1 MEPTASSSV
10 CFLKNHSKQRIDT
23 QQTAEGRLLWAVW
36 MGGRGWSR
44 PHLTARW
51 GRKPW
56 WCKRLG
62 VTAGGDARGRA
73 EQDVEQARACTP
85 APGMRPGGR
94 RAHGRCRE
102 PVPTAPEEGGL
113 QVRSGHVLGC
123 RATRPP
129 ESLCCLQCGCR
140 GGRRWVRHA
149 GGSGD
154 TWGDS
159 SRSGVGAGRLSP
171 MRAWAPLCKGHTG
184 HSWLQPSSLCPPG
197 HPGTGLGI
205 RLSARSPEPPAA
217 PESPWHLQARA
228 WLAPTIK
235 MGLWGSSPPSAVTSE
250 TRQGPLF
257 PPQALIQPSPS
268 SEGLH
273 PQRGVNTSL
282 SQALRKQETA

>member
-1 MEPTASSSV
+1 M
-10 CFLKNHSKQRIDT
+10 
-23 QQTAEGRLLWAVW
+23 QQTAEGRLLLAVW

-62 VTAGGDARGRA
+62 VTAGGDARRQA

-140 GGRRWVRHA
+140 GGRRWVHHA

-184 HSWLQPSSLCPPG
+184 HSTCPPG
-197 HPGTGLGI
+197 CSPAPSVHLATLAQAWASGLALGAQSPQLL
-205 RLSARSPEPPAA
+205 LSP
-217 PESPWHLQARA
+217 L
-228 WLAPTIK
+228 
-235 MGLWGSSPPSAVTSE
+235 GSSRRGHGSHSPPGWDSGFVE
-250 TRQGPLF
+250 GPLS
-257 PPQALIQPSPS
+257 PSPD
-268 SEGLH
+268 L
-273 PQRGVNTSL
+273 
-282 SQALRKQETA
+282 